1 MRNKIG
7 SEEKIEEHGVGDRTE
22 APSLKSVFCQLCN
35 PIIWAFT
42 LKMFCMDFLI
52 GSTMLN
58 MAFLFRTI
66 SSSSNS
72 DKSFNLSAPG
82 VPFL

>member
-1 MRNKIG
+1 MAFI
-7 SEEKIEEHGVGDRTE
+7 SERTKTE
-22 APSLKSVFCQLCN
+22 AQSLKSMFFQLYN

-42 LKMFCMDFLI
+42 LNMFCMGFLLAI
-52 GSTMLN
+52 TMLTVT
-58 MAFLFRTI
+58 FLFRTI
-66 SSSSNS
+66 SSSSDS

>member
-1 MRNKIG
+1 MAFI
-7 SEEKIEEHGVGDRTE
+7 SDRIKTE
-22 APSLKSVFCQLCN
+22 ALSLKSVFFQLYN
-35 PIIWAFT
+35 PIVWAFT
-42 LKMFCMDFLI
+42 LKMFCMEFLI
-52 GSTMLN
+52 GSTMLT

-66 SSSSNS
+66 SSSSDS